1 MAEHGESE
9 IRHGR
14 TGEAAATPDS
24 ASVFISYA
32 SDDAATAEN
41 ICSALEAAG
50 FSCWIAPRDVVPGML
65 YADSIVRAINESKVL
80 VLVLSEFAVASPH
93 VGKELERASSKRHPI
108 IALRTDAAPLTP
120 AFEYFLSESQWIEIG
135 TVRTD
140 ASIAQLVDAVRR
152 HLLPGCATTPIPSP
166 KAHAG
171 TRVVA
176 TRGRHWVIVV
186 ALVALALAAAYI
198 LAEKVWVHGHNASA
212 ARVAGGPSEAI
223 SDKSIAVLP
232 FADMSEK
239 KDQEYFAD
247 GMAEEVLDLLAK
259 VPGIRVIGRT
269 SSFQFKGKNEDLRTI
284 GSTLGA
290 AYVVEGSVRKSGE
303 RLRVTAQLIGTQN
316 GSHLWSE
323 TYDEDVGDVLKV
335 QDRIASALVRA
346 LQVTVGADDLQS
358 QPTLKSAEAYDLY
371 LRGRHAFDRFD
382 KAGTEAAA
390 SYFQQA
396 LELDP
401 SFIRAAEW
409 SALTL
414 EQLPEMGFVP
424 PPEGYERAR
433 TAVERALAFNPRSGT
448 LHAVMAEIHAI
459 YDWDWSA
466 AQEEARQA
474 LALDPRNGTVLVNV
488 SEVYL
493 GLGQWD
499 EAARLLTA
507 SLAVDPLMAGTHELL
522 SDVRDRTGRVSEA
535 ETEDR
540 KVLDISPT
548 YEAAHFSLG
557 EKLLEEGRLNESLAE
572 VQQDPI
578 YRNLGLAL
586 VYHAM
591 GRETESAAAL
601 AEYTRARADE
611 DAFDIA
617 EAHAFRGEVDQAFAW
632 LDRAYRQKDPTLY
645 MIKGDPDFKNIE
657 PDPRYKAL
665 LRKMNL
671 PD

>member
-108 IALRTDAAPLTP
+108 IALRTDTAPLTP

-135 TVRTD
+135 AGGPD
-140 ASIAQLVDAVRR
+140 AAIPQLVGAVRR
-152 HLLPGCATTPIPSP
+152 HLLPGSATKPIPSP
-166 KAHAG
+166 EAHAG
-171 TRVVA
+171 ARVVA

-198 LAEKVWVHGHNASA
+198 LAEKVWVHRRTTSDAQVA
-212 ARVAGGPSEAI
+212 AGPSEAI

-572 VQQDPI
+572 VQRDPI

>member
-1 MAEHGESE
+1 
-9 IRHGR
+9 
-14 TGEAAATPDS
+14 
-24 ASVFISYA
+24 
-32 SDDAATAEN
+32 
-41 ICSALEAAG
+41 
-50 FSCWIAPRDVVPGML
+50 
-65 YADSIVRAINESKVL
+65 
-80 VLVLSEFAVASPH
+80 
-93 VGKELERASSKRHPI
+93 
-108 IALRTDAAPLTP
+108 
-120 AFEYFLSESQWIEIG
+120 
-135 TVRTD
+135 
-140 ASIAQLVDAVRR
+140 
-152 HLLPGCATTPIPSP
+152 
-166 KAHAG
+166 
-171 TRVVA
+171 
-176 TRGRHWVIVV
+176 
-186 ALVALALAAAYI
+186 
-198 LAEKVWVHGHNASA
+198 
-212 ARVAGGPSEAI
+212 
-223 SDKSIAVLP
+223 
-232 FADMSEK
+232 
-239 KDQEYFAD
+239 
-247 GMAEEVLDLLAK
+247 
-259 VPGIRVIGRT
+259 
-269 SSFQFKGKNEDLRTI
+269 
-284 GSTLGA
+284 
-290 AYVVEGSVRKSGE
+290 
-303 RLRVTAQLIGTQN
+303 
-316 GSHLWSE
+316 
-323 TYDEDVGDVLKV
+323 
-335 QDRIASALVRA
+335 VRA